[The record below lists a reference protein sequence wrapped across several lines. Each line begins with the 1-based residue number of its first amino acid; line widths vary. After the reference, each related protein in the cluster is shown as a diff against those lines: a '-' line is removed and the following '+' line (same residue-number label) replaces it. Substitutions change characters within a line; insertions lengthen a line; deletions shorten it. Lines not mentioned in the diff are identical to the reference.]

1 MALSLIL
8 LSLLG
13 SFPIYEFG
21 GGSGAIFLD
30 DVVCSGLE
38 ERLEHCS
45 HRGIGVQ
52 NCDHSED
59 VGVICGSGTKDACN
73 KMCCIIKH
81 MYSYVHVQSTMCSNG
96 LIS

>member
-30 DVVCSGLE
+30 DVECSGLE

-45 HRGIGVQ
+45 HNGIGVH
-52 NCDHSED
+52 NCGHSED
-59 VGVICGSGTKDACN
+59 VAVSCESGT
-73 KMCCIIKH
+73 
-81 MYSYVHVQSTMCSNG
+81 
-96 LIS
+96 